1 MGKASIS
8 PGVSPGGALS
18 APRTLGSHGQL
29 GGAERCALCPQ
40 LIKEEAASGT
50 DMREL
55 LDTLNLDL
63 KQPVEQ
69 VSAWGSLGK
78 PGEAATS
85 CPSPASPRD

>member
-1 MGKASIS
+1 
-8 PGVSPGGALS
+8 
-18 APRTLGSHGQL
+18 
-29 GGAERCALCPQ
+29 
-40 LIKEEAASGT
+40 
-50 DMREL
+50 MREL

-85 CPSPASPRD
+85 CPSPTSPRD